1 MTPARQIL
9 DWLGPMDRL
18 ACGAA
23 ALVMAGWG
31 LTVTGAPVITALPL
45 AGLGAAALAVQR
57 IDARHFLIPDLLTLA
72 VGGLG
77 LVDAALRGDAL
88 GPRLAAMAALGA
100 ALWLLR
106 AGFTAWKG
114 QTALGLGDVKF
125 LAAAAA
131 WIALESLPIYLFLA
145 AFSGLVEALLRR
157 PAGGR
162 IAFGAHLAPWLCAM
176 VLARPWLG

>member
-23 ALVMAGWG
+23 ALIMGGWTLVLG
-31 LTVTGAPVITALPL
+31 SGGAAALPV
-45 AGLGAAALAVQR
+45 AALGAVALAVQR

-72 VGGLG
+72 TAALG
-77 LVDAALRGDAL
+77 LADAALRAEPL
-88 GPRLAAMAALGA
+88 GPRLVAMAAFGA

-114 QTALGLGDVKF
+114 RV
-125 LAAAAA
+125 
-131 WIALESLPIYLFLA
+131 
-145 AFSGLVEALLRR
+145 
-157 PAGGR
+157 AG
-162 IAFGAHLAPWLCAM
+162 
-176 VLARPWLG
+176 